1 MEERGWFNRGEKRM
15 TAGEEEAGTLAGQM
29 PHPFDVQLGKRGTS

>member
-15 TAGEEEAGTLAGQM
+15 TAGEEEAGDTGRSDASSL
-29 PHPFDVQLGKRGTS
+29 